1 MIEYRITLSR
11 KPTLRLWKVEGKK
24 RTLLAKVAG
33 EKAAHSREVIL
44 RNLSLNTYMKFR
56 DGRIIYQTDEESAIK
71 LLIALR
77 SIIWLRSIRKITKVL
92 EAVESMDRG
101 EVFWWYSLYLKLG
114 HKAIQA
120 LRTAYK

>member
-11 KPTLRLWKVEGKK
+11 KPTLRLWKVESKK

-33 EKAAHSREVIL
+33 EKAALSREVIL
-44 RNLSLNTYMKFR
+44 RNLSLNTFMKFR

-77 SIIWLRSIRKITKVL
+77 GIIWLRNIRNITKIL

-114 HKAIQA
+114 YKAIQG
-120 LRTAYK
+120 LRMAYQ